1 MRMYYT
7 VYDAR
12 TDDVLAFGNAA
23 QCAIMLGCANARI
36 FHSIVSKAWHGKIK
50 KYAVVAEDLDKE
62 ETENGETIHSGF
74 WSAGSGAG
82 TAGGGA
88 AGVRQGV

>member
-12 TDDVLAFGNAA
+12 TDEVLAFGNAT
-23 QCAIMLGCANARI
+23 QCAATLGCANARI

-50 KYAVVAEDLDKE
+50 K
-62 ETENGETIHSGF
+62 IRR
-74 WSAGSGAG
+74 
-82 TAGGGA
+82 GGG
-88 AGVRQGV
+88 GLGQGGDG

>member
-12 TDDVLAFGNAA
+12 TDEVLAFGNAA
-23 QCAIMLGCANARI
+23 QCAAMLGCANARI
-36 FHSIVSKAWHGKIK
+36 FHSIVSKVWHGRVK

-62 ETENGETIHSGF
+62 EAENGETIHSGF
-74 WSAGSGAG
+74 RSAGCGAG
-82 TAGGGA
+82 AVVGGA
-88 AGVRQGV
+88 VGVRQGI